1 MEAASDRKSLKS
13 LQVSST
19 YYFIPDLLFDGEKNY
34 LNPVPLPIAVPSFLE
49 LPCRN
54 NLLFSVKAERQI
66 FIRYERSCRGCRHH
80 LDIMPVN
87 FSPPSWLFP
96 PSANGTCRSPS
107 GSGRFNSNFLR
118 STAGGCFLLFLLL
131 FSFLG
136 GRKTQFQL
144 AFCSKQTHRHARA
157 QNPYA
162 KKKTKPKMK
171 ISAHAVRQH
180 SQTLFG
186 VGFFFVFF
194 FAVLP

>member
-1 MEAASDRKSLKS
+1 M
-13 LQVSST
+13 
-19 YYFIPDLLFDGEKNY
+19 
-34 LNPVPLPIAVPSFLE
+34 PLPIAVPSFLE

-131 FSFLG
+131 FSFFG
-136 GRKTQFQL
+136 GEENPIPACFL
-144 AFCSKQTHRHARA
+144 LQTNSPAC
-157 QNPYA
+157 QGTKPLC
-162 KKKTKPKMK
+162 KKKNQTQNEN
-171 ISAHAVRQH
+171 ISSRCPPAQPDTVWGWVFFCFFLCCFALIF
-180 SQTLFG
+180 TLFW
-186 VGFFFVFF
+186 
-194 FAVLP
+194 PE